1 MRALAWDDKPEDY
14 MRMLQESLRRHY
26 NIDLEI
32 ADKVKDFIDRFSGG
46 TWDFIIVDLI
56 EADKQA
62 LGDEDRVGLDLS
74 RKITE
79 QAHAGRSLPI
89 FMITN
94 FYDRLKIGDLPP
106 NVIPKS
112 KSTHPGWMAG
122 EIRQELAQRGVY
134 VNRRKVFLIYGHDR
148 HADGATGRVK
158 EFLTENGLVAET
170 ISGATLATE
179 IGQGLVSRMNECG
192 AFVAVCTPDDRAPDG
207 SSYPRLNVLLEIGIA
222 MGLSRGLQR
231 LIVLQ
236 KWGTSKEQQ
245 GQLPSDLGGL
255 LPIRFEGA
263 IESTFEA
270 LGQRLKALGVELAGG
285 P

>member
-94 FYDRLKIGDLPP
+94 FYDCLKIGDLPP

-207 SSYPRLNVLLEIGIA
+207 ARTRVSTCCSRSGSRWDSREA
-222 MGLSRGLQR
+222 SRGSSCCRNGELPKNSRGSSRQTWEGCCRFDLKER
-231 LIVLQ
+231 LRA
-236 KWGTSKEQQ
+236 
-245 GQLPSDLGGL
+245 PSRPWASD
-255 LPIRFEGA
+255 
-263 IESTFEA
+263 
-270 LGQRLKALGVELAGG
+270 
-285 P
+285 